1 MATSFYQRQADAKK
15 NTSKLVIL
23 FVAAVITIVGA
34 LSAVTWYVTETFVTP
49 RSVLLANPAWYSR
62 PSFEYSCYVGLG
74 SAVLI
79 FGGSLFK
86 IFELR
91 QGGGKLVAESLGGKR
106 ISPSSAKG
114 DERKLM
120 NIVEEMAIAS
130 GVPVPPVFLMNEDG
144 INAFAAGYSPKDAV
158 LGVTRGCISKLNR
171 SELQGVIAHEFS
183 HILNGD
189 MRMNI
194 KLMGFLHGILLI
206 GLTGH
211 MILRGLFHSGG
222 SRSRRSSK
230 DNEGGGGGILVIAAI
245 AVAAIIVGFIGVFF
259 GNLIKAAVSR
269 QREFLADASAVQFTR
284 DPGGIS
290 GALQRIGGYSSGS
303 LLENSNASEAS
314 HMFFSQAL
322 QQGLNGLQATHPPL
336 EMRIRAIDPHWDGKF
351 SPVSKATGQ
360 GRASVSTSA
369 VVTSGFAG
377 STAVTPSPQ
386 ASSAK
391 AQAPDSTQAAPLES
405 IHQGL
410 DTVGEPTAEH
420 QEYAAKLITS
430 LPAKLLDSIREP
442 YGARAVIFCLMM
454 DSDPALRASQMK
466 MVKNTA
472 GHALHELASQLMP
485 SIDALAIQ
493 KRLPVI
499 DLSLAS
505 LKSLSK
511 NQYKEFIQCF
521 NQLIKA
527 DNKIDLFEW
536 IMIQVISKHLKPHF
550 ESVKPRSERN
560 KKLGKMREQCKT
572 LLSAISSAG
581 NDAGA
586 AALAYQAGSKKLKD
600 LKLDAMPKEKTNL
613 KQLADALNRLEAAS
627 ASDRRRLIQACAM
640 AVEAD
645 EHITWQEAELLRGVA
660 DLLDCPIPPIL
671 AT

>member
-23 FVAAVITIVGA
+23 FVTAVIMIVGT
-34 LSAVTWYVTETFVTP
+34 LSAATWYVTETFITP
-49 RSVLLANPAWYSR
+49 RSGLVLGNPAWYSR

-79 FGGSLFK
+79 FGGSFFK

-194 KLMGFLHGILLI
+194 KLIGVLHGILLI

-211 MILRGLFHSGG
+211 MILRGLFYSGG

-230 DNEGGGGGILVIAAI
+230 DNKGGGGILVLIALAC
-245 AVAAIIVGFIGVFF
+245 AAIIVGFIGVFF

-290 GALQRIGGYSSGS
+290 GALQRIGGYSTGS
-303 LLENSNASEAS
+303 RLENSNVSEAS
-314 HMFFSQAL
+314 HMFFSQAIYK
-322 QQGLNGLQATHPPL
+322 GLDGLLATHPPL
-336 EMRIRAIDPHWDGKF
+336 DKRIRAIDPSWGGKF
-351 SPVSKATGQ
+351 SPVAEATGQ
-360 GRASVSTSA
+360 GHVSVSTA
-369 VVTSGFAG
+369 AGVTSGFAG
-377 STAVTPSPQ
+377 STAGTTSPQ
-386 ASSAK
+386 
-391 AQAPDSTQAAPLES
+391 PSTSGTQEAPLES
-405 IHQGL
+405 IHRGL

-420 QEYAAKLITS
+420 QEYAAELITS
-430 LPAKLLDSIREP
+430 LPAKLLDSVREP
-442 YGARAVIFCLMM
+442 YSARAVIFCLMM
-454 DSDPALRASQMK
+454 DSDLTIRATQMK
-466 MVKNTA
+466 MVRNTA
-472 GHALHELASQLMP
+472 GHAIHELAYQLMP

-550 ESVKPRSERN
+550 EAVKPRSEGN
-560 KKLGKMREQCKT
+560 QKLRKMREQCQI
-572 LLSAISSAG
+572 LLSAISAAG
-581 NDAGA
+581 NDADA
-586 AALAYQAGSKKLKD
+586 AKLAYQAGSKKLKD
-600 LKLDAMPKEKTNL
+600 LQLDPLPQSKTNL
-613 KQLADALNRLEAAS
+613 KELATALSRLEAAS
-627 ASDRRRLIQACAM
+627 ASDRRRLIQACAVS
-640 AVEAD
+640 VEVD
-645 EHITWQEAELLRGVA
+645 EHITWQEAELLSRRSRSS
-660 DLLDCPIPPIL
+660 
-671 AT
+671 

>member
-1 MATSFYQRQADAKK
+1 M
-15 NTSKLVIL
+15 IL
-23 FVAAVITIVGA
+23 FVAAVITIVGT
-34 LSAVTWYVTETFVTP
+34 LSAVTWYVTETFITP

-91 QGGGKLVAESLGGKR
+91 RGGGKLVAESLGGKR

-284 DPGGIS
+284 DPGNLWS
-290 GALQRIGGYSSGS
+290 PSKNRRLLQWLTPGELQCFRSQPYV
-303 LLENSNASEAS
+303 LLA
-314 HMFFSQAL
+314 
-322 QQGLNGLQATHPPL
+322 
-336 EMRIRAIDPHWDGKF
+336 
-351 SPVSKATGQ
+351 
-360 GRASVSTSA
+360 STSA
-369 VVTSGFAG
+369 RTEWITGNPPAPGDANSGDR
-377 STAVTPSPQ
+377 STLGRKVLTRLQSNRSRTRASPPRRV
-386 ASSAK
+386 S
-391 AQAPDSTQAAPLES
+391 PRD
-405 IHQGL
+405 
-410 DTVGEPTAEH
+410 
-420 QEYAAKLITS
+420 
-430 LPAKLLDSIREP
+430 LPA
-442 YGARAVIFCLMM
+442 
-454 DSDPALRASQMK
+454 
-466 MVKNTA
+466 
-472 GHALHELASQLMP
+472 
-485 SIDALAIQ
+485 
-493 KRLPVI
+493 
-499 DLSLAS
+499 
-505 LKSLSK
+505 
-511 NQYKEFIQCF
+511 
-521 NQLIKA
+521 
-527 DNKIDLFEW
+527 
-536 IMIQVISKHLKPHF
+536 
-550 ESVKPRSERN
+550 PR
-560 KKLGKMREQCKT
+560 
-572 LLSAISSAG
+572 
-581 NDAGA
+581 
-586 AALAYQAGSKKLKD
+586 
-600 LKLDAMPKEKTNL
+600 
-613 KQLADALNRLEAAS
+613 
-627 ASDRRRLIQACAM
+627 
-640 AVEAD
+640 
-645 EHITWQEAELLRGVA
+645 
-660 DLLDCPIPPIL
+660 
-671 AT
+671 

>member
-23 FVAAVITIVGA
+23 FVTAVIMIVGT
-34 LSAVTWYVTETFVTP
+34 LSAATWYVTETFITP
-49 RSVLLANPAWYSR
+49 RSGLVLGNPAWYSR

-79 FGGSLFK
+79 FGGSFFK

-194 KLMGFLHGILLI
+194 KLIGVLHGILLI

-211 MILRGLFHSGG
+211 MILRGLFYSGG

-230 DNEGGGGGILVIAAI
+230 DNKGGGGILVLIALAC
-245 AVAAIIVGFIGVFF
+245 AAIIVGFIGVFF

-290 GALQRIGGYSSGS
+290 GALQRIGGYSTGS
-303 LLENSNASEAS
+303 RLENSNVSEAS
-314 HMFFSQAL
+314 HMFFSQAIYK
-322 QQGLNGLQATHPPL
+322 GLDGLLATHPPL
-336 EMRIRAIDPHWDGKF
+336 DKRIRAIDPSWGGKF
-351 SPVSKATGQ
+351 SPVAEATGQ
-360 GRASVSTSA
+360 GHVSVSTA
-369 VVTSGFAG
+369 AGVTSGFAG
-377 STAVTPSPQ
+377 STAGTTSPQ
-386 ASSAK
+386 
-391 AQAPDSTQAAPLES
+391 PSTSGTQEAPLES
-405 IHQGL
+405 IHRGL

-420 QEYAAKLITS
+420 QEYAAELITS
-430 LPAKLLDSIREP
+430 LPAKLLDSVREP
-442 YGARAVIFCLMM
+442 YSARAVIFCLMM
-454 DSDPALRASQMK
+454 DSDLTIRATQMK
-466 MVKNTA
+466 MVRNTA
-472 GHALHELASQLMP
+472 GHAIHELAYQLMP

-550 ESVKPRSERN
+550 EAVKPRSEGN
-560 KKLGKMREQCKT
+560 QKLRKMREQCQI
-572 LLSAISSAG
+572 LLSAISAAG
-581 NDAGA
+581 NDADA
-586 AALAYQAGSKKLKD
+586 AKLAYQAGSKKLKD
-600 LKLDAMPKEKTNL
+600 LQLDPLPKSKTNL
-613 KQLADALNRLEAAS
+613 KELATALSRLEAAS
-627 ASDRRRLIQACAM
+627 ASDRRRLIQACAVS
-640 AVEAD
+640 VEVD

>member
-23 FVAAVITIVGA
+23 FVTAVILIVGT
-34 LSAVTWYVTETFVTP
+34 LSAVTWYVTETFITP

-86 IFELR
+86 ILELR
-91 QGGGKLVAESLGGKR
+91 GGGGKLVAESLGGKR

-130 GVPVPPVFLMNEDG
+130 GVPVPPVFLMDEDG

-194 KLMGFLHGILLI
+194 KLMGVLHGILLI

-211 MILRGLFHSGG
+211 MILRGLFYSGG

-230 DNEGGGGGILVIAAI
+230 NNEGGGGIIFLAAI
-245 AVAAIIVGFIGVFF
+245 AVAAIIIGFIGVFF

-290 GALQRIGGYSSGS
+290 GALQRIGGYSIGS
-303 LLENSNASEAS
+303 RLENSNASEAS
-314 HMFFSQAL
+314 HMFFSQAI

-360 GRASVSTSA
+360 GRASVSTA
-369 VVTSGFAG
+369 AGVTSGFAG
-377 STAVTPSPQ
+377 STAATTSTQ
-386 ASSAK
+386 SSSAK
-391 AQAPDSTQAAPLES
+391 APTPDSTQAAPLES

-420 QEYAAKLITS
+420 QEYAAELITS

-454 DSDPALRASQMK
+454 DSDPTLRASQMK

-472 GHALHELASQLMP
+472 GQALHELASQLMP
-485 SIDALAIQ
+485 SVDALAIQ

-560 KKLGKMREQCKT
+560 QKLSKMREPCQI
-572 LLSAISSAG
+572 LLSSISCAG
-581 NDAGA
+581 NDADA

-600 LKLDAMPKEKTNL
+600 LKLDATPKGKTNL

-627 ASDRRRLIQACAM
+627 VSDRRRLIQACAI